1 MRLIYFFLITVLNSQ
16 NYQLFC
22 YGLHTTD
29 IKQTIDNSKKI
40 TFEIKN
46 RGLIDVI
53 WPADNTYSTIFDSTS
68 FFVKSWKKNIKQ
80 GADKTS
86 LNAKLDTSEYLIY
99 DNNIKIKTETYF
111 KNIFSLLAMA
121 QTLPPESI
129 DTKWFPFE
137 HQGLIGKSRFL
148 WSDSN
153 KVWNGKDSILCDH
166 YRLDITI
173 TDSTQIIKTEN
184 DYFMDNICKPG
195 IIKELWIRR
204 KPEKMVIKASAKT
217 TWISF
222 VAMLNEE

>member
-1 MRLIYFFLITVLNSQ
+1 MRFIYFFLITVLNSQ

-46 RGLIDVI
+46 RGLIDII
-53 WPADNTYSTIFDSTS
+53 WPANNTYSTIFDSTS

-80 GADKTS
+80 GIDKTS
-86 LNAKLDTSEYLIY
+86 LNAKLDSSEYLIY
-99 DNNIKIKTETYF
+99 NNNNKIKTKKYF

-137 HQGLIGKSRFL
+137 HQGSIGKSRFL

-173 TDSTQIIKTEN
+173 TDSTQIIKSKN

-204 KPEKMVIKASAKT
+204 KPEKRIIKASAKT

-222 VAMLNEE
+222 IILLNEK

>member
-1 MRLIYFFLITVLNSQ
+1 MKFIYFFLITVLSSQ

-80 GADKTS
+80 GAYKTS
-86 LNAKLDTSEYLIY
+86 LSAKLDTSEYLIY
-99 DNNIKIKTETYF
+99 DNNNKIKTKTYF
-111 KNIFSLLAMA
+111 KNIFSLIAMA

-137 HQGLIGKSRFL
+137 HQGSIGKSRFL

-173 TDSTQIIKTEN
+173 TDSTQTIKTKN

-195 IIKELWIRR
+195 IVKELWIRR
-204 KPEKMVIKASAKT
+204 KPERMIIKASAKT

-222 VAMLNEE
+222 IAMLNEK